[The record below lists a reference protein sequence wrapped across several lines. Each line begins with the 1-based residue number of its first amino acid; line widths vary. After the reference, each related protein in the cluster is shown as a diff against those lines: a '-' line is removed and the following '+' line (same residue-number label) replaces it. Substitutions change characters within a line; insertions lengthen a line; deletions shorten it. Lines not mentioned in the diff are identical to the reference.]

1 MDLLIDWTGIALLAA
16 IVLAVFCAIDKMT
29 ETTDNAVRWSVVFI
43 GAGAVGQFCAGLAPY
58 LATLWPALDAGRLA
72 WAPYLDV
79 PLFGGIAGLLFADR
93 RQRLGQWA
101 RRVAVVL
108 MWLAGAVVAISVMV
122 LPARAQAPSPG
133 AVRMDCQQLAK
144 AVASAMV
151 FRDVG
156 ADLKKLE
163 ASVRA
168 HAGAQAG
175 PHLEATLREIRRAW
189 PLGQPPE
196 ETAFATYQR
205 CTRQLGDMG
214 REG

>member
-1 MDLLIDWTGIALLAA
+1 MDLLTELTGYALLAA

-29 ETTDNAVRWSVVFI
+29 DTTDNAVRWSVVFI
-43 GAGAVGQFCAGLAPY
+43 GAGAVGQLFGAAAG
-58 LATLWPALDAGRLA
+58 G
-72 WAPYLDV
+72 WAPYLD
-79 PLFGGIAGLLFADR
+79 LALYGGIAGLLFADR

-101 RRVAVVL
+101 RRLAVAL

-122 LPARAQAPSPG
+122 LPARAQQAQAPGP
-133 AVRMDCQQLAK
+133 VRMDCQQLAK

-189 PLGQPPE
+189 PMDRPPE
-196 ETAFATYQR
+196 EVAFAVYQR
-205 CTRQLGDMG
+205 CIQQLGDMG